1 MISDRFVLFS
11 FVPLRLLFHAQNKVL
26 RLKPPCAT
34 FSGMKRTTRPVK
46 GFVNTEEL
54 GRAIKRKREELGL
67 SLRDVASKTSVSAST
82 LSRIE
87 NGTGKPDADNIARL
101 TSWLEVPM
109 ERILS
114 GRDPQAEESKAV
126 VYYPEEPTPEI
137 VEAHLR
143 ADKNLTPETAT
154 ALSELFRVAYT
165 QFSRNPGDKILKK
178 RR

>member
-1 MISDRFVLFS
+1 
-11 FVPLRLLFHAQNKVL
+11 
-26 RLKPPCAT
+26 
-34 FSGMKRTTRPVK
+34 MKRTNRSSK
-46 GFVNTEEL
+46 GLVNTEEL
-54 GRAIKRKREELGL
+54 GRAIRRRREELGL
-67 SLRDVASKTSVSAST
+67 SLRDVAAKTSVSAST

-101 TSWLEVPM
+101 TAWLDVPM

-114 GRDPQAEESKAV
+114 GRDLQSTEESKAV
-126 VYYPEEPTPEI
+126 VYYPQEPTPEI

-143 ADKNLTPETAT
+143 ADRNLTPETAA

-165 QFSRNPGDKILKK
+165 QFSKGSDKGSRK

>member
-1 MISDRFVLFS
+1 
-11 FVPLRLLFHAQNKVL
+11 
-26 RLKPPCAT
+26 
-34 FSGMKRTTRPVK
+34 MKRNVRSSK
-46 GFVNTEEL
+46 GLVNTEEL
-54 GRAIKRKREELGL
+54 GRAIRRRREELGL
-67 SLRDVASKTSVSAST
+67 SLRDVAAKTSVSAST

-101 TSWLEVPM
+101 TAWLDVPM

-114 GRDPQAEESKAV
+114 GRDPQAEETKAV
-126 VYYPEEPTPEI
+126 VYYPEEPVPEI

-143 ADKNLTPETAT
+143 ADRNLTPETAS

-165 QFSRNPGDKILKK
+165 QFSKGSDKNSRK

>member
-1 MISDRFVLFS
+1 
-11 FVPLRLLFHAQNKVL
+11 
-26 RLKPPCAT
+26 
-34 FSGMKRTTRPVK
+34 MKRTNRPMK
-46 GFVNTEEL
+46 GLVNTEEL
-54 GRAIKRKREELGL
+54 GRAIRRKREELGL
-67 SLRDVASKTSVSAST
+67 SLRDVASETSVSAST

-101 TSWLEVPM
+101 TTWLEVPM

-114 GRDPQAEESKAV
+114 GREPHEDDAKAV

-143 ADKNLTPETAT
+143 ADKNLTPETAA

-165 QFSRNPGDKILKK
+165 QFSRNAGEKSSKK

>member
-1 MISDRFVLFS
+1 VQVVSGVKQNLASKTRRVIRF
-11 FVPLRLLFHAQNKVL
+11 AD
-26 RLKPPCAT
+26 
-34 FSGMKRTTRPVK
+34 MKRTNRPSK
-46 GFVNTEEL
+46 PLVNTEEL
-54 GRAIKRKREELGL
+54 GRAVRRRREELGL
-67 SLRDVASKTSVSAST
+67 SLRDVADKTSVSAST

-101 TSWLEVPM
+101 TSWLDVPM

-114 GRDPQAEESKAV
+114 GRDPQTDALPAV
-126 VYYPEEPTPEI
+126 VYYPQEPTPEI

-143 ADKNLTPETAT
+143 ADKNLTPDTAA

-165 QFSRNPGDKILKK
+165 QFSKSGDKSSKK

>member
-1 MISDRFVLFS
+1 
-11 FVPLRLLFHAQNKVL
+11 
-26 RLKPPCAT
+26 
-34 FSGMKRTTRPVK
+34 MKRNVRSGK
-46 GFVNTEEL
+46 GLVNTEEL
-54 GRAIKRKREELGL
+54 GRAIRRRREELGL
-67 SLRDVASKTSVSAST
+67 SLRDVAAKTSVSAST

-101 TSWLEVPM
+101 TAWLDVPM

-114 GRDPQAEESKAV
+114 GRDPQAEETKAV
-126 VYYPEEPTPEI
+126 VYYPEEPVPEI

-143 ADKNLTPETAT
+143 ADRNLTPETAA

-165 QFSRNPGDKILKK
+165 QFSKGSDKSSRK

>member
-1 MISDRFVLFS
+1 
-11 FVPLRLLFHAQNKVL
+11 
-26 RLKPPCAT
+26 
-34 FSGMKRTTRPVK
+34 MKRINRSSKPL
-46 GFVNTEEL
+46 VNTEEL
-54 GRAIKRKREELGL
+54 GRAVRRRREELGL
-67 SLRDVASKTSVSAST
+67 SLRDVANETSVSAST

-101 TSWLEVPM
+101 TGWLDVPM

-114 GRDPQAEESKAV
+114 GRDPKAESTEAV
-126 VYYPEEPTPEI
+126 VYYPQEPVPEI

-143 ADKNLTPETAT
+143 ADKNLTPDTAA

-165 QFSRNPGDKILKK
+165 QFSKSPGEKTSKK